1 LLKSLFS
8 GWPAENVTYRIR
20 IALGT
25 FLGKYNQD
33 VLMLQAFG
41 LTDPGC
47 VRPNNEDYFISDSAC
62 SIFILADGMGGAA
75 GGEFASRL
83 SAEKLYEYL
92 LEPGHGSADCL
103 EQGFH
108 EAHHL
113 VRQAAADQP
122 ELDGMATTLVMARA
136 LPATSQ
142 NELAE
147 QPESL
152 VTFQI
157 GSVGDSRAY
166 YHSPGHLQL
175 VTVDQ
180 TWVAEVG
187 SRLGLSEEVLK
198 KHHLRH
204 VLTMAVGIKEDLRI
218 FTTLVE
224 LAPGDQILLCS
235 DGLHGVLSEKILLDT
250 LDSEKTLEQK
260 CHSLVEAAKDAGGPD
275 NVTVLLIQVP

>member
-1 LLKSLFS
+1 
-8 GWPAENVTYRIR
+8 
-20 IALGT
+20 
-25 FLGKYNQD
+25 
-33 VLMLQAFG
+33 MLQAFG
-41 LTDPGC
+41 LSDPGC

-92 LEPGHGSADCL
+92 LEPGHEVPDSL

-108 EAHHL
+108 EAHNF
-113 VRQAAADQP
+113 VRQAAAEQP
-122 ELDGMATTLVMARA
+122 ALDGMATTLVMARA
-136 LPATSQ
+136 VGARPVPSG
-142 NELAE
+142 LAA
-147 QPESL
+147 

-166 YHSPGHLQL
+166 YHSPGRLQL

-187 SRLGLSEEVLK
+187 SRLGLSDEVLK

-218 FTTLVE
+218 FTTFVE

-235 DGLHGVLSEKILLDT
+235 DGLHGVLSEKILLET
-250 LDSEKTLEQK
+250 LDSEKTLPQK
-260 CHSLVEAAKDAGGPD
+260 CHSLVEAAKEAGGPD
-275 NVTVLLIQVP
+275 NITVLLVQVP